1 MGIRIHHVNIRTRDL
16 ERTVAFYTGAI
27 GLKQGS
33 GLASAFP
40 APGSMTTSSRRS
52 I

>member
-27 GLKQGS
+27 GLKQGERPGFAFS
-33 GLASAFP
+33 GAWL
-40 APGSMTTSSRRS
+40 
-52 I
+52 